1 MGKKEAL
8 LKQKN
13 KLLQAEIESLQS
25 TLDDRL
31 IKEQDQEKKFD
42 DYLKERRKERAAI
55 QKLLTGAQEKVVL
68 NTQERKYLA
77 KSANAAK
84 RALENIRNENKHDIE
99 VHLDE
104 ILKLKRLNHQMERRI
119 KSLRNEIEVVKEES
133 IMQRNEDRDAIVEM
147 KKTLLSSNDNVV
159 MLQEKL
165 SHEARMN
172 QIRSDEV
179 DRWKTLYNTEVSE
192 ALKTKRIL
200 QNKCDALMKTML
212 SERRHTL
219 VLFPLRQR
227 GCRG

>member
-1 MGKKEAL
+1 ME
-8 LKQKN
+8 
-13 KLLQAEIESLQS
+13 
-25 TLDDRL
+25 
-31 IKEQDQEKKFD
+31 EKKKGQHSKITHKAPKNSVE
-42 DYLKERRKERAAI
+42 YSGTKVSC
-55 QKLLTGAQEKVVL
+55 QKCH
-68 NTQERKYLA
+68 
-77 KSANAAK
+77 AK

-147 KKTLLSSNDNVV
+147 KKTLSSSNDNVV

-179 DRWKTLYNTEVSE
+179 DKWKTLYNAEVSE
-192 ALKTKRIL
+192 ALKAKRIL
-200 QNKCDALMKTML
+200 QNKCDALMKQLRYSDNVIDEKANQLEDNKRMVHFLNMSINTLNTEIDAL
-212 SERRHTL
+212 SMQINGAEDDFFKL
-219 VLFPLRQR
+219 LNEYLKKL
-227 GCRG
+227 